1 MSKQE
6 NLEVMKRAVAAFV
19 KGDMATLSTLFSPDV
34 VWHVPGRHILAADY
48 RGQAEVFG
56 FFGRLMEETGG
67 TFRIEP
73 IETLPSDEGGVYVDR
88 VRAER
93 RGRSL
98 DILLLL
104 RVTISGGRITEG
116 WDCFHQEHLLEE
128 FMA

>member
-1 MSKQE
+1 MTQQA
-6 NLEVMKRAVAAFV
+6 NLTLMKRAVDAFV
-19 KGDMATLSTLFSPDV
+19 KGDMAALSTMFAPDV
-34 VWHVPGRHILAADY
+34 VWHVPGRHMLAKDY
-48 RGQAEVFG
+48 RGRDEVFG

-67 TFRIEP
+67 SFRLEP
-73 IETLPSDEGGVYVDR
+73 IEALAGESGGIYVDR

-93 RGRSL
+93 KGRSL

-104 RVTISGGRITEG
+104 RVTISDGRITEG

>member
-1 MSKQE
+1 MNEQA
-6 NLEVMKRAVAAFV
+6 NLDVMQRAVEAFV
-19 KGDMATLSTLFSPDV
+19 KGDMAALSTLFAPDV
-34 VWHVPGRHILAADY
+34 VWHVPGRHLLAGDY
-48 RGQAEVFG
+48 RGQGEVFG

-67 TFRIEP
+67 TFRLEP
-73 IETLPSDEGGVYVDR
+73 IEVLPGERGGVYVDR

-93 RGRSL
+93 KGRSL

-116 WDCFHQEHLLEE
+116 WDCFHQEHLLEA

>member
-1 MSKQE
+1 MKEQT

-19 KGDMATLSTLFSPDV
+19 AGDMATLSTLFAPGV
-34 VWHVPGRHILAADY
+34 VWHVPGRHMLAGEY

-67 TFRIEP
+67 TFRLEP
-73 IETLPSDEGGVYVDR
+73 IEVLPGENVGVYVDR

-93 RGRSL
+93 KGRSL

-104 RVTISGGRITEG
+104 RVTIHEGRITEG
-116 WDCFHQEHLLEE
+116 WDCFHQEHLLED

>member
-1 MSKQE
+1 MNEQA
-6 NLEVMKRAVAAFV
+6 NLDVMKRAVQAFV
-19 KGDMATLSTLFSPDV
+19 KGDMAILSTLFAEDA
-34 VWHVPGRHILAADY
+34 VWHVPGRHILAGEY
-48 RGQAEVFG
+48 RGRDAVFG

-67 TFRIEP
+67 TFRLEP
-73 IETLPSDEGGVYVDR
+73 IEVLPGEHGGVYVDR

-93 RGRSL
+93 KGRSL

-104 RVTISGGRITEG
+104 RVTISGGKIIEG

>member
-1 MSKQE
+1 MKEQA
-6 NLEVMKRAVAAFV
+6 NLDVMKRAVQAFV
-19 KGDMATLSTLFSPDV
+19 KGDMATLSTLFAPDA
-34 VWHVPGRHILAADY
+34 VWHVPGRHMLAGDY
-48 RGQAEVFG
+48 HGQAEIFG

-67 TFRIEP
+67 TFRLEP
-73 IETLPSDEGGVYVDR
+73 IEVLPGENGGVYVDR

-93 RGRSL
+93 KGRSL